1 MEATRAKVLVVDD
14 EESVRSVL
22 CETLVEAGEAVISA
36 DDGQQALE
44 LLSAGDVGV
53 MLLDIGMPGLSGID
67 VLAEVRA
74 QSPEVSVIMVT
85 AIADLATGVNAI
97 RQGACDYVTK
107 PFDVDVIATAVQRAQ
122 ERRVLFLL
130 DRRHKREVEEKL
142 SHVHDK
148 AHDADGDAE
157 HLLQGGGI
165 ATLAAESPDSM
176 KATMNRQI
184 DAFKRAVSIAT
195 ERRGRLEAELIRDGC
210 EDLKDVAQLI
220 QLETLEAF
228 EDLQE
233 SLQKTEAFY
242 KLLSRR
248 GLKEG
253 SRCSGWSMSQ
263 FEIGLLQ
270 GGRGYPSIAHY
281 IKQGK
286 GILGLDK

>member
-1 MEATRAKVLVVDD
+1 MKSLKTEVDELKGLDPEILDSISPIREHRRMVAATSHIEMLV
-14 EESVRSVL
+14 SQL
-22 CETLVEAGEAVISA
+22 
-36 DDGQQALE
+36 
-44 LLSAGDVGV
+44 
-53 MLLDIGMPGLSGID
+53 
-67 VLAEVRA
+67 
-74 QSPEVSVIMVT
+74 
-85 AIADLATGVNAI
+85 
-97 RQGACDYVTK
+97 
-107 PFDVDVIATAVQRAQ
+107 
-122 ERRVLFLL
+122 
-130 DRRHKREVEEKL
+130 REVEEKL

-176 KATMNRQI
+176 KATLNRQI

-281 IKQGK
+281 IKQRK